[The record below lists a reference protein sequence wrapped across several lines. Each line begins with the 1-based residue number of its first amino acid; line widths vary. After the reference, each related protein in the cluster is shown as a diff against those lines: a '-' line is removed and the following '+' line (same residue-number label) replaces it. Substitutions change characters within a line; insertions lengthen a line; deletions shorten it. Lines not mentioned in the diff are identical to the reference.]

1 MGGARHVDEDLGV
14 LLLLQRVRFI
24 ESGVDIRRGAEL
36 QRYLDEPV
44 DLHVVALGVA
54 AAPARPRAAAPSAT
68 AANGVM
74 TKFFISKPF
83 CGSAICGC
91 RKCCLASNFETW
103 RRCGD
108 PVEIGGDWSLMTIGH
123 DPLKPPR

>member
-44 DLHVVALGVA
+44 DLHVVALGLEAVDDVGG
-54 AAPARPRAAAPSAT
+54 RP
-68 AANGVM
+68 GV
-74 TKFFISKPF
+74 
-83 CGSAICGC
+83 
-91 RKCCLASNFETW
+91 RE
-103 RRCGD
+103 RRGRPCK
-108 PVEIGGDWSLMTIGH
+108 T
-123 DPLKPPR
+123 